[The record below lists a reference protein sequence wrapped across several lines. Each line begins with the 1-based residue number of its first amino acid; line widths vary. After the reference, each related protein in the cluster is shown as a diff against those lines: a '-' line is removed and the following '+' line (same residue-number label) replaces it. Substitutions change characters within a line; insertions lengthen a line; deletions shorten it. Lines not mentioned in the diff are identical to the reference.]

1 MDFKSFHARY
11 LEEELDSL
19 TEEVLD
25 IFSQAITPEIRK
37 EYDVVD
43 VMLDFLGY
51 HENKANYE
59 FIEDLYQVL
68 MDYNQEVFLEIKE
81 YFVEVL
87 VKYHC
92 FQKNEEK
99 VEAYLQDFINFGYR
113 NYDVLLITLHFALFY
128 GYTQKVD
135 ELIVHLYEDV
145 KQDKE
150 LMEGASI
157 DFTLFKFSIELE
169 KCYQEYETSNS
180 GPDWEPLQKKME
192 VYDFDLKEE
201 FRQVIERGMVHSG
214 EGVREDV
221 LHVFSEDK
229 QATLGTLQLIFMR
242 YMRQRG
248 CAFVVSAMIWNALLE
263 YWVDNESQDWEAFF
277 QFDEEQF
284 IRFLGKKGGI
294 IMDYR
299 SLVAVLLWGSA
310 HTIAFLKSIQLFDE
324 VRYQAQMQ
332 QIIAAKQAFK
342 EAYNVDLWQ
351 YSFVFDWK
359 AASDELDEEQAE
371 EKQLFVDSFQLT
383 SKDQNDAS
391 FGDIEELLPK
401 PTDIWGNGEIDLPP
415 IAPEKPTRRTHNF
428 KRNERVT
435 VRYSDGTVKENVK
448 FKTIQDDFELGACE
462 VV

>member
-25 IFSQAITPEIRK
+25 IFSQAITPEISK

-92 FQKNEEK
+92 FQKNGDK

-150 LMEGASI
+150 LIRGASI

-169 KCYQEYETSNS
+169 KCYQQYETSGS
-180 GPDWEPLQKKME
+180 GPEWEPLQKTME
-192 VYDFDLKEE
+192 AYDFDFIPK
-201 FRQVIERGMVHSG
+201 FRRAVERGMVHSG
-214 EGVREDV
+214 ERVREKV
-221 LHVFSEDK
+221 LRAFPKDK
-229 QATLGTLQLIFMR
+229 QATLATLQLIFIR

-248 CAFVVSAMIWNALLE
+248 CAFVVGAMIWNALLE
-263 YWVDNESQDWEAFF
+263 YWANNESQDWEAFF
-277 QFDEEQF
+277 QFDEERF
-284 IRFLGKKGGI
+284 TRFLGKKGGI

-299 SLVAVLLWGSA
+299 ALVAALLWGSTHA
-310 HTIAFLKSIQLFDE
+310 IAFLKSIQLFDE
-324 VRYQAQMQ
+324 EHYQAQRQ
-332 QIIAAKQAFK
+332 QITAVKQAFK
-342 EAYNVDLWQ
+342 EANNVDLWQ
-351 YSFVFDWK
+351 YNFVFDWQ
-359 AASDELDEEQAE
+359 AANDEADGGQAE
-371 EKQLFVDSFQLT
+371 EKQLFADSFQLT
-383 SKDQNDAS
+383 SKGQNDAS
-391 FGDIEELLPK
+391 FGDIENFLPK
-401 PTDIWGNGEIDLPP
+401 PSDIWGNGEIDLPP